1 MLQYDARNLEDIMFS
16 EISQSQ
22 MDKYLMIPVIWG
34 TESSQTRKD
43 GKQNGSCQG
52 WRKEGMGSYC
62 LVNTAFPLCKMV
74 RLLEMVAQY
83 VNVLNATE
91 LYP

>member
-1 MLQYDARNLEDIMFS
+1 
-16 EISQSQ
+16 
-22 MDKYLMIPVIWG
+22 
-34 TESSQTRKD
+34 
-43 GKQNGSCQG
+43 
-52 WRKEGMGSYC
+52 MGSYC

>member
-43 GKQNGSCQG
+43 GK
-52 WRKEGMGSYC
+52 
-62 LVNTAFPLCKMV
+62 
-74 RLLEMVAQY
+74 
-83 VNVLNATE
+83 
-91 LYP
+91 